1 MRSLWIEVASSTPKE
16 LKESLFDA
24 AKDVCDAVIVDPS
37 DVALAK
43 SYGVPVASRI
53 DGDIMILTEVELG
66 QIEALRRE
74 GKRLCVEIAVTDR
87 SDEDRVVEAV
97 DRGSDHI
104 LITCP
109 DWKIIP
115 VENLIAKVHG
125 KALVLAKVGD
135 LAEAKVSLES
145 LEIGVDGVVLTPL
158 SVADVEAASSLVKGV
173 KTRIEERTESTKM
186 GLAHATILSCKAL
199 SLGLR
204 ACVDTCDLLAPGEGM
219 LVGCQSACLFLIQG
233 EVEESHYVEPR
244 PFRVNAG
251 PVSLYVLT
259 PENKTRYLSEVRSGD
274 EVVIVDREGHQ
285 RAAVVGRVKI
295 EKRPLTLVE
304 AEIEGTVVRT
314 IVQNA
319 ETIRFVTTGGS
330 KSVTDL
336 AAGDEVLAYFQAG
349 GRHFGVFVE
358 NEVVMER

>member
-1 MRSLWIEVASSTPKE
+1 MRSLWIEVAPSTPKD
-16 LKESLFDA
+16 LKESLFEA
-24 AKDVCDAVIVDPS
+24 SKDLCDAVVVDKS
-37 DVALAK
+37 DVELAK
-43 SYGVPVASRI
+43 SYGVPVASLG
-53 DGDIMILTEVELG
+53 DGDIKIITEMELG
-66 QIEALRRE
+66 LIEGLRGE
-74 GKRLCVEIAVTDR
+74 GNSLCVEIMVTDR

-104 LITCP
+104 IINCP

-115 VENLIAKVHG
+115 WENLIAKIHE
-125 KALVLAKVGD
+125 KALILAKVGD
-135 LAEAKVSLES
+135 LAEAKAALES

-173 KTRIEERTESTKM
+173 KTRIEEMTESPKID
-186 GLAHATILSCKAL
+186 LSQAKILSCRPL

-204 ACVDTCDLLAPGEGM
+204 ACIDTCDLLVPGEGM
-219 LVGCQSACLFLIQG
+219 LVGCQSSCLFLIQG
-233 EVEESHYVEPR
+233 EVEESNYVEPR

-259 PENKTRYLSEVRSGD
+259 SENKTRYLSEVRSGD
-274 EVVIVDREGHQ
+274 EVLIVDREGSQ
-285 RAAVVGRVKI
+285 RTAVVGRVKI

-319 ETIRFVTTGGS
+319 ETIRFLTKNGS
-330 KSVTDL
+330 KSVVDL
-336 AAGDEVLAYFQAG
+336 VTGDEVLTYFKAG

-358 NEVVMER
+358 KEVVIER

>member
-24 AKDVCDAVIVDPS
+24 AKDVCDAVIVDQS
-37 DVALAK
+37 DVELAK

-53 DGDIMILTEVELG
+53 DGDITILTEVELG
-66 QIEALRRE
+66 QIESLRRE

-135 LAEAKVSLES
+135 LDEAKVALES

-158 SVADVEAASSLVKGV
+158 NVADVEAASSLIKGV
-173 KTRIEERTESTKM
+173 KTRIEEMTESPTI
-186 GLAHATILSCKAL
+186 GLAQATILSCKAL

-219 LVGCQSACLFLIQG
+219 LVGCQSSCLFLIQG

-259 PENKTRYLSEVRSGD
+259 AENKTRYLSEVRSGD
-274 EVVIVDREGHQ
+274 EILIVDREGRQ

-304 AEIEGTVVRT
+304 AEIDGTVVRT

-336 AAGDEVLAYFQAG
+336 EAGDEVLAYFQAG
-349 GRHFGVFVE
+349 GRHFGVFVK